1 VVVAGLSQA
10 VVVGGGITGLFCAY
24 YLAREGVS
32 VTLIEE
38 GELGEG
44 SVHAAGLI
52 EPTTFY
58 QINNSK
64 YLRDALSF
72 ARRGVLRFKSVN
84 PRWLLSYIRHFG
96 ETLSPE
102 DTELLGNMSEYSIA
116 EYRRLGEEDS
126 AWCYTQPGLLELYEE
141 KRSFE
146 AELDSLRA
154 RKGWRRVERD
164 GYAGGVIFEDVGV
177 VNTERFA
184 QRMAK
189 ELVDSRVRV
198 IHAKAER
205 VNLDGEVEVA
215 GGTLRPERTIV
226 AAGIACRRLG
236 VPITAVGGVGFRLSV
251 EGGRRREERPIIV
264 YERSLALAWF
274 DEWVKITVGLEFGF
288 SPPKPKTDSVLR
300 YTQRFVGQ
308 ARLIDSKWG
317 FRPCSPDGLPVVGA
331 KDAVVV
337 ATGGFRL
344 GWSFAPAIARR
355 AVDLALGRGNN
366 HPRLSRY
373 TRKLHSGTLT

>member
-1 VVVAGLSQA
+1 V
-10 VVVGGGITGLFCAY
+10 VVVGGGVTGLFCAY

-32 VTLIEE
+32 VTLVEK

-72 ARRGVLRFKSVN
+72 ARRGVLRLRSVN
-84 PRWLLSYIRHFG
+84 PSWLLSYITHFG
-96 ETLSPE
+96 EPLSPE
-102 DTELLGNMSEYSIA
+102 DAQLLSDMSGYSMA

-126 AWCYTQPGLLELYEE
+126 SWCYTQPGLLELYEE
-141 KRSFE
+141 RRSFE
-146 AELDSLRA
+146 ATLNSL
-154 RKGWRRVERD
+154 KSKKEWLSVERE
-164 GYAGGVIFEDVGV
+164 GYAGGVVFEDVGV

-184 QRMAK
+184 KRMTK
-189 ELVDSRVRV
+189 ELAGAGVTV

-205 VNLDGEVEVA
+205 VNLDGRVEVA
-215 GGTLRPERTIV
+215 GRTLRPEHTII
-226 AAGIACRRLG
+226 AAGIACRGLG
-236 VPITAVGGVGFRLSV
+236 VPITAVGGVGFRLRV
-251 EGGRRREERPIIV
+251 GGGRRREERPIIV
-264 YERSLALAWF
+264 YERSLALVWF
-274 DEWVKITVGLEFGF
+274 DEWVKITLGLEFGF
-288 SPPKPKTDSVLR
+288 SPPKPKTDSVMC
-300 YTQRFVGQ
+300 YAQRFVGQ
-308 ARLIDSKWG
+308 AQLIDLKWG
-317 FRPCSPDGLPVVGA
+317 FRPCSPDGLPVVGG
-331 KDAVVV
+331 KDALVV

-355 AVDLALGRGNN
+355 AVDLALGRGSG

-373 TRKLHSGTLT
+373 TRKLHTGRLA